1 METQIYKVRDPSGA
15 LREISGPV
23 GASDEDVIAKAK
35 ELFSGQSAVKPAP
48 TFGAPPNFFERQLAK
63 FPDIPGASKGG
74 PIDTF
79 VRGMADPSIPANA
92 LGNKVT
98 DVASDLGASPNVAGG
113 AGYLANVGVQAA
125 PMLLGGISRTA
136 APLFDWTANRLMG
149 SALNAPLKYRLNG
162 ASERAART
170 MLDEGVNVSERG
182 VDRLTQLGMAA
193 RNDANAAIN
202 SSTATID
209 KGVVGNRL
217 QPVISEIERSNP
229 TPNTARATVEGI
241 YNQYM
246 SNPLI
251 PQNIPVRQAQD
262 LKQGL
267 YRLIDERFGQIA
279 NDTNVTAAQKALARG
294 FKEELEAAVPAVVA
308 PNATQSQLWNAQK
321 LARQA
326 VAKNQGSAIL
336 GFSPVAHGP
345 SGFVAMLLD
354 KNALLKSLSA
364 RALHSGQEAIPFAA
378 AEGGIG
384 AISAAQSSAQN
395 RRKGILSMDDPVQ
408 RRTGLLNTQE

>member
-1 METQIYKVRDPSGA
+1 MGWKDGTPVEETPNNPAWMGGTV
-15 LREISGPV
+15 V
-23 GASDEDVIAKAK
+23 N
-35 ELFSGQSAVKPAP
+35 AP
-48 TFGAPPNFFERQLAK
+48 TRTNVQQPNWFERQLAK
-63 FPDIPGASKGG
+63 FPDIPGAQKGG

-98 DVASDLGASPNVAGG
+98 DVASNIGASPNVAAG
-113 AGYLANVGVQAA
+113 AGYVANVGLQAA
-125 PMLLGGISRTA
+125 PMALGGIGKTA
-136 APLFDWTANRLMG
+136 APIFDSIGRRLMG
-149 SALNAPLKYRLNG
+149 SALSAPLKYRLNG
-162 ASERAART
+162 AAERAART

-182 VDRLTQLGMAA
+182 VDRLTTMGMSA

-229 TPNTARATVEGI
+229 TPGAARATVENI

-246 SNPLI
+246 ANPLI
-251 PQNIPVRQAQD
+251 PQRIPVKQAQD

-267 YRLIDERFGQIA
+267 YQLIDERFGQIA

-326 VAKNQGSAIL
+326 VAKNNGSQIL

-354 KNALLKSLSA
+354 KNALLKSLAA
-364 RALHSGQEAIPFAA
+364 RAIYSGQEAIPVSAA
-378 AEGGIG
+378 TSGIG
-384 AISAAQSSAQN
+384 TISAARASSYN
-395 RRKGILSMDDPVQ
+395 RRKDDPK
-408 RRTGLLNTQE
+408 TSD